1 MNLTLSDDQ
10 QRFRA
15 SVRRFVE
22 AEVRPVAQAIDEAG
36 EFPRALFEKCGA
48 GGYFA
53 LRYPPEDGGAG
64 ADFLTY
70 CLMMEEL
77 AAGSMSLAAAVA
89 MQSLMGTAMIHRN
102 GTREQ
107 KRRLL
112 APALRG
118 ELIGAI
124 AMTEPD
130 FGSDLGGMR
139 TRARRTD
146 DGWVITGQKTWIT
159 SATVADFFT
168 VAAKTDPEAGF
179 RGIDLFLVE
188 RGAPGLTVGRRI
200 DKLGVRAAETSE
212 VAFDGVAVAA
222 DAILGAP
229 GTGSAALGS
238 MLNEIRIMTGALGL
252 GLGRAALEAAAAYAN
267 ERHQFR
273 RPIGA
278 FQAVAHRVAD
288 MATRLEAAR
297 GLVWQAAWQLDQG
310 LGDVK
315 LAAMAK
321 LFATEAAN
329 EIADGCTRIHGSYGF
344 AMDYDAQRYLR
355 DARFLLYG
363 GGTSEIL
370 RTVIARQMGVPRKP

>member
-1 MNLTLSDDQ
+1 M
-10 QRFRA
+10 RGRA
-15 SVRRFVE
+15 GGVP
-22 AEVRPVAQAIDEAG
+22 RP
-36 EFPRALFEKCGA
+36 LFERAGA
-48 GGYFA
+48 GDYFA

-70 CLMMEEL
+70 CLRMEER

-89 MQSLMGTAMIHRN
+89 RQSLMGTAMLHRY
-102 GTREQ
+102 GTAEQ
-107 KRRLL
+107 KERLL

-130 FGSDLGGMR
+130 VGSDLGGMR

-146 DGWVITGQKTWIT
+146 DGWVITGQTTWIT

-212 VAFDGVAVAA
+212 VALDGVALAA

-238 MLNEIRIMTGALGL
+238 MLNEIRVMTGALGL
-252 GLGRAALEAAAAYAN
+252 GLGRAALEAAADYAN
-267 ERHQFR
+267 QRRQFG

-297 GLVWQAAWQLDQG
+297 GLVWRAAWQLDQG
-310 LGDVK
+310 HGDVK

-321 LFATEAAN
+321 LFATEVAN
-329 EIADGCTRIHGSYGF
+329 EIADACTRIHGSYGF

-370 RTVIARQMGVPRKP
+370 RTVIARQMGVPRKR